1 MKTGEKQIKILKKM
15 KTGEK
20 QIWTGFVAIV
30 TCVLTAGQAAAQQ
43 RLPYQ
48 DWNLPV
54 EQRVEDLL
62 GRLTLEEKV
71 QLMMNGSRPV
81 KRLGIPQTDWW
92 SEALHGV
99 GRNGV
104 STVFPSC
111 VGMAC
116 SFDDDLIERIYIA
129 VSDEA
134 RAKNTALRSQG
145 KTVGR
150 YQGLSFWT
158 PNINV
163 FRDPRWGRGQ
173 ETYGEDPFMNGRMGL
188 SVVRGLQ
195 GTSPKEKAEM
205 RNGKYYKLHACAK
218 HYAVHSGP
226 EKTRHHFNIEDLP
239 QRDLWETYLPAF
251 KMLVQQGDVQQV
263 MCAYQRFE
271 GDPCCGSNRLLHH
284 ILRQDWGFKGLVV
297 SDCGAITDFWGK
309 GRHGVSADVQA
320 ASAKAVM
327 SGTDV
332 ECGQNYRAL
341 PDAVKRGDIR
351 ESDIDVSV
359 RRLLK
364 GRFELG
370 EFDPDEQV
378 PWTRIPATVIASKE
392 HKALARQMAREQM
405 VLLKNNG
412 VLPLSPSSPLLS
424 PTKIMVM
431 GPNANDSTTL
441 WGIYFGQASHS
452 VTPLEGIEAKT
463 GHRVPFVK
471 GCEITSLTEMES
483 IFDRITG
490 SDSRPGLF
498 AQYWNNTEMEGA
510 PAAEAHYTSPIQL
523 DNGGNTAFAAGVELT
538 NFTVRMRGSF
548 VAEHTETLN
557 INVTNDDGIRII
569 VNGDTLINRWKADFP
584 VARIMRLKVEQGKRY
599 DIELDYKQ
607 LEDDATL
614 KADISR
620 DRAITAADV
629 VARAKDAETI
639 IFVGGISPNLER
651 EQAMVDA
658 PGFDGGDRTTI
669 ELPQCQRDI
678 LKALHEAGK
687 KVVFVNCSGSAVAL
701 TPEQE
706 ETCDAI
712 LQMWYAGEQGGH
724 ALADVLFGD
733 YNPGGKLSVTFYKDD
748 SQLPPFDEY
757 RMAGRTY
764 RYFRGE
770 PLYPFGYGLSYTTY
784 QYGKP
789 SYKNNKVCVE
799 VKNTGSMDGTEIVQ
813 VYMRRPADV
822 EGPVKTLRGYAR
834 VDLKAGEKKT
844 VEIDFPRERFE
855 NWDAQTNSMRV
866 VPGRY
871 ELMVGSSSRDKDLK
885 RISVAVE

>member
-1 MKTGEKQIKILKKM
+1 
-15 KTGEK
+15 
-20 QIWTGFVAIV
+20 
-30 TCVLTAGQAAAQQ
+30 
-43 RLPYQ
+43 
-48 DWNLPV
+48 
-54 EQRVEDLL
+54 
-62 GRLTLEEKV
+62 
-71 QLMMNGSRPV
+71 
-81 KRLGIPQTDWW
+81 
-92 SEALHGV
+92 
-99 GRNGV
+99 
-104 STVFPSC
+104 
-111 VGMAC
+111 
-116 SFDDDLIERIYIA
+116 
-129 VSDEA
+129 
-134 RAKNTALRSQG
+134 
-145 KTVGR
+145 
-150 YQGLSFWT
+150 
-158 PNINV
+158 
-163 FRDPRWGRGQ
+163 
-173 ETYGEDPFMNGRMGL
+173 
-188 SVVRGLQ
+188 
-195 GTSPKEKAEM
+195 
-205 RNGKYYKLHACAK
+205 
-218 HYAVHSGP
+218 
-226 EKTRHHFNIEDLP
+226 
-239 QRDLWETYLPAF
+239 
-251 KMLVQQGDVQQV
+251 
-263 MCAYQRFE
+263 
-271 GDPCCGSNRLLHH
+271 
-284 ILRQDWGFKGLVV
+284 
-297 SDCGAITDFWGK
+297 
-309 GRHGVSADVQA
+309 
-320 ASAKAVM
+320 
-327 SGTDV
+327 
-332 ECGQNYRAL
+332 
-341 PDAVKRGDIR
+341 
-351 ESDIDVSV
+351 
-359 RRLLK
+359 
-364 GRFELG
+364 
-370 EFDPDEQV
+370 
-378 PWTRIPATVIASKE
+378 
-392 HKALARQMAREQM
+392 
-405 VLLKNNG
+405 
-412 VLPLSPSSPLLS
+412 
-424 PTKIMVM
+424 
-431 GPNANDSTTL
+431 
-441 WGIYFGQASHS
+441 
-452 VTPLEGIEAKT
+452 
-463 GHRVPFVK
+463 
-471 GCEITSLTEMES
+471 
-483 IFDRITG
+483 
-490 SDSRPGLF
+490 
-498 AQYWNNTEMEGA
+498 
-510 PAAEAHYTSPIQL
+510 
-523 DNGGNTAFAAGVELT
+523 
-538 NFTVRMRGSF
+538 
-548 VAEHTETLN
+548 
-557 INVTNDDGIRII
+557 
-569 VNGDTLINRWKADFP
+569 
-584 VARIMRLKVEQGKRY
+584 MRLKVEQGKRY